1 MPNRIR
7 TIFLAVLACGVLVAV
22 TGSLAPAGAAGGKK
36 TPWCGDRSGEKN
48 VMATFRN
55 ASAQDVHMQVQ
66 YGDQKQHRDRN
77 FVLEAEKWEKVTC
90 SGWRRKGSD
99 LLAWARWPSLPGATE
114 AVMVWKNPAIG
125 WPWMSCC
132 LIDRGE
138 KNFDIGETRWWKT
151 GRGAGEIVVVAQRVK
166 DFEGAKHWDVTF
178 QDAGGR

>member
-1 MPNRIR
+1 MAGKFGVKLIA
-7 TIFLAVLACGVLVAV
+7 IVAVAALVAAA
-22 TGSLAPAGAAGGKK
+22 GSFASAGAAGGKK

-55 ASAQDVHMQVQ
+55 ASAQDIHMQVQ

-77 FVLEAEKWEKVTC
+77 FVLAAHRWEKVTC

-99 LLAWARWPSLPGATE
+99 LLAWARWPSVPGNSEAT
-114 AVMVWKNPAIG
+114 MVWKNPAIG

-132 LIDRGE
+132 QVDRGE
-138 KNFDIGETRWWKT
+138 KNFDIGDTRWWKQ
-151 GRGAGEIVVVAQRVK
+151 GPIVVVAQRVH
-166 DFEGAKHWDVTF
+166 DFEGAKHWEVTF